1 MISKS
6 NYDDISARVKVLRD
20 FLMILRN
27 FLRYRVHFFKAE
39 VTFYD
44 QDHGNAFNQRSGTF
58 YDQGGVLRSMGLF
71 YDIGCASF

>member
-1 MISKS
+1 
-6 NYDDISARVKVLRD
+6 
-20 FLMILRN
+20 MILRN

-58 YDQGGVLRSMGLF
+58 YDQGGVLRSM
-71 YDIGCASF
+71 